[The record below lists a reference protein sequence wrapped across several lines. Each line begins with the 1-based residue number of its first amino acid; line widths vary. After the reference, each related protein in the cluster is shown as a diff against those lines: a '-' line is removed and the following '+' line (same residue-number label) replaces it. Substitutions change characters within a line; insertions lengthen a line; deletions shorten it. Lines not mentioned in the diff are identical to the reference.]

1 MFNFA
6 SKFFILSLFF
16 IFVKSDI
23 PEDYKCF
30 DPTSEKL
37 KVGEEVILCIHI
49 IRKDFQKEKVGI
61 RIKVDEYSVVSLD
74 GIYDKYNEAINH
86 HKGNDPNNF
95 NLELLAQIGKITS
108 VFTSVSHNII
118 INFYSNI
125 FMKEISLICLI

>member
-6 SKFFILSLFF
+6 SKFFFFSLFF

-30 DPTSEKL
+30 DRTSEKL

-74 GIYDKYNEAINH
+74 GIYDKYNEAITLHN
-86 HKGNDPNNF
+86 GNDANSI

-118 INFYSNI
+118 INFV
-125 FMKEISLICLI
+125 